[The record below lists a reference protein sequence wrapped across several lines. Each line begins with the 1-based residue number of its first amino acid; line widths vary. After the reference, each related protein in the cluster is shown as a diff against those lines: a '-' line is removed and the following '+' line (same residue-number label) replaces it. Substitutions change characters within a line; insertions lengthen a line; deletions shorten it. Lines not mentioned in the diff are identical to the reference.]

1 MNPSNCRDVQRISF
15 VFGLVGAAVLLW
27 LWAGLALAGP
37 APAPAW
43 VARYNGPANGGDG
56 AAAIVT
62 DRQGNIYVTGNSK
75 GAGTIDYDMATVK
88 YRPDGVQAWAARY
101 DGASG
106 NSQDR
111 AYAIAVDR
119 QGYVYITGEVERWV
133 GPTNTW
139 DLTTIKYDPLG
150 NQVWEARYHSG
161 GLYNGCCGY
170 AVAVDRDGNVYV
182 TGSSG
187 TNSPSVLYLV
197 TIKYNAAGVQQWA
210 TLNDRWLYLSWG
222 RQDLVLDQ
230 DGYVYVTGTDANG
243 SFSYLDMVTIKYNP
257 TTGLPEWTSRYNGP
271 DNKEDG
277 GAALAV
283 DLLGNVYVTGY
294 SQSKTSGYDLLIVKY
309 GPGGNQ
315 LWAKTYN
322 GPANGDDI
330 GRALALDRAGY
341 VYVTGK
347 SPGVGTGTNIATL
360 KYSPDGDQ
368 LWAVRYT
375 GPANLGD
382 VPSGLQVDD
391 RGVYVAGSTWYPGG
405 LTDYLTLK
413 YTRTGQLAWA
423 ALYNG
428 TANGGDQASALAL
441 DQSGNVFVTGSSN
454 GVGTGNDWVTLK
466 YPRPG
471 YVPWELLLD

>member
-1 MNPSNCRDVQRISF
+1 MNCRDVRRRSC
-15 VFGLVGAAVLLW
+15 VYGLVGAAVFLW
-27 LWAGLALAGP
+27 LGAGLVLAGP

-43 VARYNGPANGGDG
+43 VARYNGPANGGDL

-62 DRQGNIYVTGNSK
+62 DRQGNIYVTGDSK
-75 GAGTIDYDMATVK
+75 GAGTYDRDMATVK
-88 YRPDGVQAWAARY
+88 YRPDGTQAWAARY

-106 NSQDR
+106 NSQDT

-119 QGYVYITGEVERWV
+119 QGYVYITGDSERWV
-133 GPTNTW
+133 GQTTW

-150 NQVWEARYHSG
+150 NRVWVARYNS
-161 GLYNGCCGY
+161 GLYDGSGCRGR
-170 AVAVDRDGNVYV
+170 ALAVDRDGNVYV
-182 TGSSG
+182 TGESG
-187 TNSPSVLYLV
+187 TNQPSWSYLV
-197 TIKYNAAGVQQWA
+197 TIKYNPLGEQQWA
-210 TLNDRWLYLSWG
+210 TLNDRWGVPTAGG
-222 RQDLVLDQ
+222 RSLALDQ
-230 DGYVYVTGTDANG
+230 DGFIYVTGSDYNASLNQ
-243 SFSYLDMVTIKYNP
+243 DMVTIKYHP

-271 DNKEDG
+271 DNREDG

-294 SQSKTSGYDLLIVKY
+294 SQGKISFRDLLTVKY

-322 GPANGDDI
+322 GPANDNDEGV
-330 GRALALDRAGY
+330 ALALDRAGY

-347 SPGVGTGTNIATL
+347 SLGVDTGTDIATL
-360 KYSPDGDQ
+360 KYSPEGDQ
-368 LWAVRYT
+368 LWAVRYN

-391 RGVYVAGSTWYPGG
+391 RGVYVAGSTWYPEG

-413 YTRTGQLAWA
+413 YTLTGQLAWA

-428 TANGGDQASALAL
+428 TGNGGDQASALAL
-441 DQSGNVFVTGSSN
+441 DQSGNLYVTGSSL
-454 GVGTGNDWVTLK
+454 GLGSGYDYATLK